1 VFNLHGFDRLTEWKR
16 FRDNLELSETPLED
30 VAEFWG
36 NAPFV
41 STYLDPKA
49 PAEWPDPWH
58 LVLDLR
64 LDDLAISLGMLYTL
78 KLTTRFM
85 SSKFEIH
92 TSMLPDKDDPRYFL
106 IIDNKFV
113 LNLEYKEVVDIS
125 TLDKTKASLIWSV

>member
-16 FRDNLELSETPLED
+16 FRDDLELSETPLKD

-58 LVLDLR
+58 LVLDLQ

-85 SSKFEIH
+85 GSKFEIH
-92 TSMLPDKDDPRYFL
+92 TSMSPDRGDPRYFL
-106 IIDNKFV
+106 TIDDKFV

-125 TLDKTKASLIWSV
+125 TLDRTKASLIWSV